1 MNMTINRGLA
11 GVLTLALGGCVGPVE
26 IAPLPYAHPA
36 QPDAPAGTVPEV
48 GSALHQTHPI
58 AASEAATST
67 GMSHGNMN
75 HQPANT
81 NPAQA
86 DGRFQCPM
94 HAEVRSDKPG
104 RCPVCGMNLVEQE
117 KGTEHKGHHER

>member
-1 MNMTINRGLA
+1 MNLNTNRRLA
-11 GVLTLALGGCVGPVE
+11 GVLALALGGCVGPVE

-36 QPDAPAGTVPEV
+36 HSEAPAGVVPEV
-48 GSALHQTHPI
+48 GTTLHATPPAADGESADSM
-58 AASEAATST
+58 A
-67 GMSHGNMN
+67 MSHGSMA
-75 HQPANT
+75 HDAA

-104 RCPVCGMNLVEQE
+104 RCPVCGMKLVEQVE
-117 KGTEHKGHHER
+117 GEDHKGRHEQ